1 MSSDFIIDRE
11 GLCALVK
18 TLGSVCEDAVEPFVE
33 MLGDFSTEVKLN
45 YSDEQTLVVIN
56 SDSLKFVG
64 YDGEGKLVVFNI
76 APAEMIAGKNNSLAQ
91 IVNKAVYYF
100 GIKDFTFFYRS
111 NNITSNNLYKF
122 FGYLPQIPYVI
133 KDSVVICG
141 RFDFSSVSKSMFTK
155 AMTELFGINQMGVYL
170 GAGSSNVSWPAIP
183 TIAADLKYLQSTI
196 RRGIRDLK
204 KAGLLETEQRYR
216 KKGGKSSLL
225 FRLKA
230 E

>member
-1 MSSDFIIDRE
+1 
-11 GLCALVK
+11 
-18 TLGSVCEDAVEPFVE
+18 
-33 MLGDFSTEVKLN
+33 
-45 YSDEQTLVVIN
+45 
-56 SDSLKFVG
+56 
-64 YDGEGKLVVFNI
+64 
-76 APAEMIAGKNNSLAQ
+76 MIAGKNNSLAQ